1 MVAGMEHTDTAQRP
15 PVFWF
20 LITQLAFLKFVL
32 HAATAGAWG
41 SSWFIDEL
49 YFLAC
54 AENLDWG
61 YVDMPPLFPAVLRAW
76 WLVFGDS
83 VAAIRLL
90 PALAGAGLV
99 VLTGLFA
106 RQLGGGRWAQ
116 AVAAVA
122 VVVAP
127 GSMALHDFA
136 SMNALDPLF
145 WAGCALVLVERIRCD
160 DGRMWLLFGAVA
172 ALGFLSKHT
181 FGLWGLSLVAGVLL
195 SPLRRDLGRPW
206 IWLGGGLAVVMV
218 LPNLA
223 WVVDHGFPHLEQLA
237 NIRGNGRNVALGPL
251 GFLWQQVLFMNPASA
266 VVWLSGL
273 GWLLGVTNARDYRP
287 LGVAW
292 LVFITGMILL
302 EGRSY
307 YPAPSYPLLLAAGGV
322 ALEGWLR
329 GGLLHWGRV
338 VVPAGMMV
346 SGAVLAPLFV
356 LLLPPA
362 TYTAYADTI
371 GFGQPRIENHRLGP
385 LPQLFADRYGWPELA
400 REVARVYHEL
410 PAEDRERAAIFGQNY
425 GQAGAI
431 DRYRDELGLPRALS
445 GHLTYFLW
453 GPRGATGDV
462 FIVLGDDR
470 ETLEGLFASVERAG
484 RVQHPLSMPSQHV
497 TVWVCRDLVMPVE
510 ELWPRVKNYS

>member
-145 WAGCALVLVERIRCD
+145 WAGCALVLVERIRRD

-206 IWLGGGLAVVMV
+206 IWLGGGLALVMV

-251 GFLWQQVLFMNPASA
+251 GFLWQQVLFMNRRRRWCGCRA
-266 VVWLSGL
+266 WDGCSG
-273 GWLLGVTNARDYRP
+273 R
-287 LGVAW
+287 
-292 LVFITGMILL
+292 
-302 EGRSY
+302 
-307 YPAPSYPLLLAAGGV
+307 PAPGTTGRWAWR
-322 ALEGWLR
+322 GWCSSR
-329 GGLLHWGRV
+329 G
-338 VVPAGMMV
+338 
-346 SGAVLAPLFV
+346 
-356 LLLPPA
+356 
-362 TYTAYADTI
+362 
-371 GFGQPRIENHRLGP
+371 
-385 LPQLFADRYGWPELA
+385 
-400 REVARVYHEL
+400 
-410 PAEDRERAAIFGQNY
+410 
-425 GQAGAI
+425 
-431 DRYRDELGLPRALS
+431 
-445 GHLTYFLW
+445 
-453 GPRGATGDV
+453 
-462 FIVLGDDR
+462 
-470 ETLEGLFASVERAG
+470 
-484 RVQHPLSMPSQHV
+484 
-497 TVWVCRDLVMPVE
+497 
-510 ELWPRVKNYS
+510 